1 MVSTYYENDPSFDF
15 QSLGEVGGLWDDVST
30 VESGFTAYRADVWP
44 TQIFSVSPID
54 DESFTVGPSS
64 VNKASVSTKDP
75 SPLVSP
81 MEPTIDIGIMAKQSH
96 NLQLN

>member
-30 VESGFTAYRADVWP
+30 VESGFTAYRADVWS

-64 VNKASVSTKDP
+64 VNKASVSTNDP
-75 SPLVSP
+75 PLVSP
-81 MEPTIDIGIMAKQSH
+81 LDSTIDIGIMAKQSQ